1 MNYLRQILNELLNLK
16 NILELM
22 IILLH
27 LQLLVLNMKKTYVE
41 EIKVYIYTFQ
51 VQGQVCHYINE
62 LLPSNSHP
70 SYLQLYFYDSKHEI
84 ENRFYVSN
92 KMNSCI
98 LEKIIVILKVNPYSN
113 FFQALKN
120 VPNLENYKIHIRS
133 NVGLDQ
139 RIYNS
144 PSINMD

>member
-1 MNYLRQILNELLNLK
+1 M
-16 NILELM
+16 
-22 IILLH
+22 
-27 LQLLVLNMKKTYVE
+27 
-41 EIKVYIYTFQ
+41 
-51 VQGQVCHYINE
+51 NE